1 MFDVGSGEVLLIL
14 VIALIVLGPERL
26 PEAARTVGRWTG
38 RAKALFNNLRYELER
53 EAYNKEL
60 KDKFDAQMREMGLDP
75 DTLKEVGKTPSEL
88 MKDSAQETAGDAS
101 ESATAHDITDTAD
114 GDDTDSTAQLDAASP
129 LNNQKSP
136 PATERAPSQFSDID
150 SASLNIPDT
159 PDTHRRPPDHD

>member
-60 KDKFDAQMREMGLDP
+60 KEKFDAQMREMGLDP
-75 DTLKEVGKTPSEL
+75 DNLKEVGKTPSEL
-88 MKDSAQETAGDAS
+88 MKDDSQAATTKQAADHNASAEHDGEGIDTSASPPSDATS
-101 ESATAHDITDTAD
+101 TPNSNNPTAHNDAAASTPPS
-114 GDDTDSTAQLDAASP
+114 DTD
-129 LNNQKSP
+129 
-136 PATERAPSQFSDID
+136 
-150 SASLNIPDT
+150 
-159 PDTHRRPPDHD
+159 RRPSDHD